1 MSSFENIKAVI
12 FDFDGTLYCKKN
24 FALKLVFSSLPN
36 AIRMKT
42 DRVIRSQLRGVYFGS
57 GDAYFEEY
65 ISRLS
70 KKIRMSS
77 EKTKAWYKDFYIP
90 QIIYVLKKYYSA
102 FPESEL
108 ILKKLREKSIPAVIY
123 SDYGR
128 LSERMAAVG
137 IDSSLADKLYS
148 SEELGGLKPAKEPF
162 LQIAKDLGVE
172 PENVLVVGD
181 REDTDGQG
189 ARDSGMQFILVQKD
203 QSLATCFSQ
212 FLPL

>member
-1 MSSFENIKAVI
+1 MSSFENVKAVI

-36 AIRMKT
+36 AFHMKKDRIIRG
-42 DRVIRSQLRGVYFGS
+42 QLRGKYFGS
-57 GDAYFEEY
+57 GEAYFAEY

-70 KKIRMSS
+70 KICGMSP
-77 EKTKAWYKDFYIP
+77 EKTAKWYKEFYIP
-90 QIIYVLKKYYSA
+90 QITYVLEKHYKAY
-102 FPESEL
+102 PESER
-108 ILKKLREKSIPAVIY
+108 IFKMLREKSIISVVY
-123 SDYGR
+123 SDYCNVAQ
-128 LSERMAAVG
+128 RMAAVG

-162 LQIAKDLGVE
+162 LQIAKELGVE

-189 ARDSGMQFILVQKD
+189 ARDSGMQFILVQRD